1 LGLLE
6 GHPDNKACGARREAR
21 GTASVQLRLRRVCA
35 PRKSEEGVAVH
46 IFICT
51 RLRRTIHY
59 INSIKPRACFPRR
72 APRRGISAA
81 EGRAEAHDKALN
93 RAGVWRESA
102 GQAGLGLS
110 RARALLSRQTP
121 ARGAP
126 PRPFPAA
133 RPSVAFPRRRVARHS
148 PQQPNT

>member
-1 LGLLE
+1 M
-6 GHPDNKACGARREAR
+6 
-21 GTASVQLRLRRVCA
+21 
-35 PRKSEEGVAVH
+35 H

-133 RPSVAFPRRRVARHS
+133 PQRGISPAEGRAALTATTKHVGENWSFWKEQAAWRLARE
-148 PQQPNT
+148 P